1 MQVLQQLILHSY
13 PKMST
18 SGWNISELAQNL
30 ANRITIADVA
40 KRAGV
45 STATVDRVINRRRP
59 VKPETT
65 EAVEAAA
72 RDLGFYAT
80 SLIKMRALSRAR
92 PIKIGFILQKHGKSF
107 YRKLGASL
115 ETAANS
121 LTEFNASCKIE
132 FVDELSPTEIV
143 EAMRRLS
150 AEVESMAVVAL
161 DHPHVVDE
169 VRRLKTSGIPTWA
182 LLSGI
187 SSPDIAGYIGVD
199 GRKAGRTAAWALER
213 CARRGS
219 AIGVIIGSHR
229 YSGHEDREGGLR
241 SYFRERSAGFELIQ
255 SLTYLDDD
263 QGAYESALELL
274 SSRPDL
280 GGLYVI
286 GGGAAGAVKAF
297 REEGVGNKIALVC
310 HELINETR
318 NGLIDG
324 IVDLV
329 LDSPVEAI
337 ANAAVSLLAAPSANE
352 RSETRSAI
360 IPFNIYVSENI

>member
-1 MQVLQQLILHSY
+1 MLHSY
-13 PKMST
+13 PEMIRF
-18 SGWNISELAQNL
+18 GWNLSEVAQNL

-40 KRAGV
+40 KHAGV

-59 VKPETT
+59 VRLETT
-65 EAVEAAA
+65 EAVEEAA
-72 RDLGFYAT
+72 RALGFYAT
-80 SLIKMRALSRAR
+80 SLIKIRTASRAR
-92 PIKIGFILQKHGKSF
+92 TLKIGFILQKRGKSF

-121 LTEFNASCKIE
+121 LTEFNASCEIE
-132 FVDELSPTEIV
+132 FVDELSPSGIV

-150 AEVESMAVVAL
+150 EDVESMAVVAL
-161 DHPHVVDE
+161 DHPHVIDE
-169 VRRLKTSGIPTWA
+169 VRRLKTAGIPTWA

-187 SSPDIAGYIGVD
+187 SSPEIAGFIGVD

-213 CARRGS
+213 CAPKGS
-219 AIGVIIGSHR
+219 AIGTIIGSHR

-263 QGAYESALELL
+263 QGAYESTLELL
-274 SSRPDL
+274 SNRPDL

-286 GGGAAGAVKAF
+286 GGGAGGAVRAF

-310 HELINETR
+310 HELISETR

-324 IVDLV
+324 VVDLV

-337 ANAAVSLLAAPSANE
+337 ADAAVGLLASPSAAE
-352 RSETRSAI
+352 RAETRSAI

>member
-1 MQVLQQLILHSY
+1 M
-13 PKMST
+13 
-18 SGWNISELAQNL
+18 
-30 ANRITIADVA
+30 ANRITISDVA

-65 EAVEAAA
+65 DAVEAAA
-72 RDLGFYAT
+72 RDLGFYA
-80 SLIKMRALSRAR
+80 SPLIKLRALSRTR
-92 PIKIGFILQKHGKSF
+92 PLKIGFILQKHGKSF

-115 ETAANS
+115 EIATNS
-121 LTEFNASCKIE
+121 LTEFNASCTME
-132 FVDELSPTEIV
+132 FVDELSPLKIV

-150 AEVESMAVVAL
+150 EEVESMAIVAL

-169 VRRLKTSGIPTWA
+169 VRRLKTAGIPTWA

-187 SSPDIAGYIGVD
+187 SSPDIAGFIGVD

-213 CARRGS
+213 CARKGS
-219 AIGVIIGSHR
+219 AIGIIIGSHR

-241 SYFRERSAGFELIQ
+241 SYFRERSSGFELMQ
-255 SLTYLDDD
+255 SLSYLDDD
-263 QGAYESALELL
+263 QGAYESVLELL

-286 GGGAAGAVKAF
+286 GGGAGGAVKAF
-297 REEGVGNKIALVC
+297 REEGVGNKVAFVC

-337 ANAAVSLLAAPSANE
+337 ANAAVRLLASSISEE
-352 RSETRSAI
+352 RSETQSAI